1 MQKNLLNLQEIKKE
15 IYSKKKDETQK
26 VNIIAVS
33 KTFTMDHIT
42 PLIKNGHCHFGENKV
57 QEADLKWSDVV
68 ANNKDIKLH
77 MLGKLQTNKV
87 KQAVKLFDYIHSLDS
102 LKLAKKISLEQ
113 EKIDK
118 KLKLFIQL
126 NIDDEDQKS
135 GIAVN
140 ELKDFYECLVNE
152 MKMSIIGLM
161 CIPSIHSNKKIVY
174 DKMNSLKNEFG
185 LQELS
190 MGMSSDYIE
199 AVEFGSTFVRV
210 GSKIFGKRS

>member
-1 MQKNLLNLQEIKKE
+1 MHNSLLNLQEIKKE
-15 IYSKKKDETQK
+15 IYLKKRNENQK

-33 KTFTMDHIT
+33 KTFTIDHIT
-42 PLIKNGHCHFGENKV
+42 PLIKDGHRHFGENKV
-57 QEADLKWSDVV
+57 QEAILKWSDVLV
-68 ANNKDIKLH
+68 NNKDVKLH

-87 KQAVKLFDYIHSLDS
+87 RQAVKLFDYIHSLDS
-102 LKLAKKISLEQ
+102 LKLAKKISSEQ
-113 EKIDK
+113 EKINK

-152 MKMSIIGLM
+152 MNMRIIGLM

-174 DKMNSLKNEFG
+174 DKMNSLKNKFG

-199 AVEFGSTFVRV
+199 AVELGSTFVRI
-210 GSKIFGKRS
+210 GTKIFGKRN

>member
-1 MQKNLLNLQEIKKE
+1 MHNSLLNLQEIKKE
-15 IYSKKKDETQK
+15 IYLKKRNENQK

-33 KTFTMDHIT
+33 KTFTIDHIT
-42 PLIKNGHCHFGENKV
+42 PLIKDGHCHFGENKV
-57 QEADLKWSDVV
+57 QEAVLKWSNVLV
-68 ANNKDIKLH
+68 NNKDVKLH

-102 LKLAKKISLEQ
+102 LKLAKKISSEQ

-152 MKMSIIGLM
+152 MKLSIIGLM
-161 CIPSIHSNKKIVY
+161 CIPSVHSNKKTVY

-199 AVEFGSTFVRV
+199 AVEFGSTFVRI
-210 GSKIFGKRS
+210 GTKIFGKRN

>member
-1 MQKNLLNLQEIKKE
+1 MHNSLLNLQEIKKE
-15 IYSKKKDETQK
+15 IYLKKRNENQK

-33 KTFTMDHIT
+33 KTFTIDHIT
-42 PLIKNGHCHFGENKV
+42 PLIKDGHCHFGENKV
-57 QEADLKWSDVV
+57 QEAVLKWSNVL
-68 ANNKDIKLH
+68 ANNKGVKLH

-102 LKLAKKISLEQ
+102 LKLAKKISSEQ
-113 EKIDK
+113 EKINK

-152 MKMSIIGLM
+152 MKLSIIGLM
-161 CIPSIHSNKKIVY
+161 CIPSVHSNKKTVY

-199 AVEFGSTFVRV
+199 AVEFGSTFVRI
-210 GSKIFGKRS
+210 GTKIFGKRN